1 MSAAQQSPMEVSS
14 KFPLP
19 CRIISRTSARGAREW
34 AKPLMVRCAPSGT
47 RVAASV
53 KLMSFCPC
61 NTCVSFDLS
70 GVAVGLPRR
79 AVTRTC
85 SVTE

>member
-19 CRIISRTSARGAREW
+19 CRIISRTSARGVREW
-34 AKPLMVRCAPSGT
+34 AKPLMVRCAPSGM
-47 RVAASV
+47 RPAASA

-61 NTCVSFDLS
+61 EICVTFDLS
-70 GVAVGLPRR
+70 VVAAGLPRR